1 MKTPHLKKRHILV
14 AVLIAL
20 IFSVLF
26 AAPRIGRWYAVKHS
40 KELLGRA
47 IAIDRIRI
55 NYFTGTFSIYDLKL
69 FEQDGSTVFTS
80 FKRLRVNLDYLPLF
94 GNEISV
100 KYIILDDPYAQVIQD
115 GEKFNFSDLMQSDTA
130 AVKKDS
136 IQSKPVKYII
146 NNIRISRGFLK
157 YTDKVLDH
165 TISMSRIDL
174 DIPGFTWNSD
184 STKLGLDF
192 RFVDGGRLY
201 SDLDINQ
208 ADSTYSVNLK
218 LDSLNM
224 DIIEPYVAGYMNISA
239 LHGQLSSNMKIKG
252 DMRSVMRMVI
262 TGTGNVHGF
271 QLLDSLQRKIFTAD
285 EITADIESLLPEKS
299 TISLNSIGF
308 RNPYILFELI
318 DSSNNWLRIMKPSPE
333 TPADTLHAQ
342 PATETTENPFTF
354 KNMSVTGGTLQIT
367 DRSIRYPFDYTMDN
381 IVMNGSIDKKSPGW
395 IDISMKAGLNKTG
408 TFSTDLAFNPMNYSE
423 LDISLVVNQF
433 LMKDVEPYFRH
444 YFGFPV
450 TGGRMNFNSRN
461 KMRIGLVSSNNSIY
475 FRKFT
480 LAKKTPEKTEYNLPL
495 RLALGIMSD
504 KDGIIDLKA
513 PVEMKG
519 ENIKVGNLRRII
531 FRTIGNLF
539 IKAAVSPVNMIG
551 QLFNIDPGKLQ
562 QIRLH
567 PLEAAPDQE
576 NLETADV
583 LADILNKKPGL
594 DLDIIYCINRERTYD
609 TLSHLMALEK
619 YNQAGN
625 TAASVPDSTLA
636 KFISG
641 KMPADTTNKD
651 LNIKTLCRKFIGTE
665 KLNARI
671 DSVKFAQISFLQNYL
686 TRDKSVPADR
696 FRIMGTM
703 PDTLKFEGIVPVFR
717 TSFNAGD
724 EKQ

>member
-1 MKTPHLKKRHILV
+1 MKTPHLKKRYILAIV
-14 AVLIAL
+14 FIAL
-20 IFSVLF
+20 IFTVLF
-26 AAPRIGRWYAVKHS
+26 AAPRIGRLYVVKHS
-40 KELLGRA
+40 KELLGRS

-55 NYFTGTFSIYDLKL
+55 NYFTGTFSVYDLKL

-80 FKRLRVNLDYLPLF
+80 FNRLSVNLDYLPLF
-94 GNEISV
+94 RNEILV
-100 KYIILDDPYAQVIQD
+100 KYIILDDPYAQVIQNGD
-115 GEKFNFSDLMQSDTA
+115 KFNFTDLMQSDSA
-130 AVKKDS
+130 AVRKDT
-136 IQSKPVKYII
+136 IPSKPVKYII
-146 NNIRISRGFLK
+146 NNIRISRGFVK

-192 RFVDGGRLY
+192 RFVDGGRLF
-201 SDLDINQ
+201 SDLDLNQ

-218 LDSLNM
+218 LDSLNL

-239 LHGQLSSNMKIKG
+239 LHGQLSSNLKIKG

-262 TGTGNVHGF
+262 SGTGNVRGF
-271 QLLDSLQRKIFTAD
+271 ELLDSLKRKIFTAD

-299 TISLNSIGF
+299 TISLSSIDF
-308 RNPYILFELI
+308 RNPYILFEMI
-318 DSSNNWLRIMKPSPE
+318 DSSNNWLRIMKPTPE
-333 TPADTLHAQ
+333 TPPDTLRPQ
-342 PATETTENPFTF
+342 PSTETTDNPFTF
-354 KNMSVTGGTLQIT
+354 KNMSITGGTLQIM
-367 DRSIRYPFDYTMDN
+367 DRSIRFPFDYTLDN
-381 IVMNGSIDKKSPGW
+381 IAMTGWADKEMPGW

-408 TFSTDLAFNPMNYSE
+408 TVTADMAFNPMNSNE
-423 LDISLVVNQF
+423 LDMSVAISQF

-444 YFGFPV
+444 YLGFPV
-450 TGGRMNFNSRN
+450 TGGRMNFNSKN
-461 KMRIGLVSSNNSIY
+461 KLRIGSVSSNNSIY

-480 LAKKTPEKTEYNLPL
+480 LAKKTPEKTEYNIPL

-513 PVEMKG
+513 PVEMMG

-551 QLFNIDPGKLQ
+551 QLFNIDPEKLRE
-562 QIRLH
+562 IRLQ
-567 PLEAAPDQE
+567 PLEASPDQE

-594 DLDIIYCINRERTYD
+594 ALDMIYCINRERTYD
-609 TLSHLMALEK
+609 TLAHLMALEK
-619 YNQAGN
+619 YNQTSNA
-625 TAASVPDSTLA
+625 AASVPDSTLA

-651 LNIKTLCRKFIGTE
+651 LNINSLCRKFIGTE
-665 KLNARI
+665 KLNSRL
-671 DSVKFAQISFLQNYL
+671 DSVKSAQITFLQNYL
-686 TRDKSVPADR
+686 TRDKAVPADR
-696 FRIMGTM
+696 FRINSSM
-703 PDTLKFEGIVPVFR
+703 PDTLKFDGAVPVFR
-717 TSFNAGD
+717 TFFNAGE